1 MLISYRKRS
10 EKSFKYNLILARYLI
25 SCNKNKMNKKELKMN
40 CKVNYKLEYKQ
51 TVNLTQVLLQ
61 ANKIIKTNPKTMIK
75 YLKIAVS

>member
-1 MLISYRKRS
+1 
-10 EKSFKYNLILARYLI
+10 
-25 SCNKNKMNKKELKMN
+25 MNKKELKMN

-61 ANKIIKTNPKTMIK
+61 ANKIIKTNPKTMTK